1 MIKVMAI
8 LLAVM
13 MLAGYNFQ
21 TPADGGE
28 KTETLQIAQGD
39 RARSAAQGIGEA
51 AYHEPLCGIGEAAEH
66 VPGGMNE

>member
-21 TPADGGE
+21 TPAGGGDSS
-28 KTETLQIAQGD
+28 TSLRFAQND
-39 RARSAAQGIGEA
+39 KCGIGTP
-51 AYHEPLCGIGEAAEH
+51 AYHEPACGIGEAAEH